1 MPEHGKIEIDF
12 AKLRKVGIGL
22 AGPAERLVAA
32 GQSSRTRLDALKTL
46 DGLPP
51 WGDGTLGEAFSTE
64 YVKIFPQLLQNVED
78 MGIGLRNVMEKFGIS
93 SSQYMSAEG
102 TNAELV
108 K

>member
-1 MPEHGKIEIDF
+1 MPETGKIEIDF
-12 AKLRKVGIGL
+12 TKLRKAGIGL
-22 AGPAERLVAA
+22 AGPAERLIAA
-32 GQSSRTRLDALKTL
+32 GQSSRERAEALTTP

-51 WGDGTLGEAFSTE
+51 WGDGRLGEAFTKE
-64 YVKIFPQLLQNVED
+64 YFKIFPQLLQNVED

-102 TNAELV
+102 TNTELV

>member
-1 MPEHGKIEIDF
+1 MPEAGKIEIDF
-12 AKLRKVGIGL
+12 TKLQQAGIGL
-22 AGPAERLVAA
+22 AGPAERLIAV
-32 GQSSRTRLDALKTL
+32 GQSSRDRLDALKTQ

-51 WGDGTLGEAFSTE
+51 WGDGKLGEAFTNE
-64 YVKIFPQLLQNVED
+64 YFKIFPQLLQNIVD

-102 TNAELV
+102 TNTELV